1 MIPNHETTARATPAT
16 KLARQEVQAKLLP
29 LSVAEAAGITGVAS
43 RTVLRDR
50 RELELKSLA
59 NLSESTEEYWALEM
73 ADIMGDV
80 QFLRKK
86 AKEQGKDGLLLATL
100 DRWLKL
106 VEMNVVKRTI
116 TATVD
121 LNEQQSRYARI
132 MRACRGIFAD
142 ERWNEIIAYLESLP
156 RDDNPFPTVG
166 RIIDQKVLENE

>member
-1 MIPNHETTARATPAT
+1 MISKPETTTRATPAT
-16 KLARQEVQAKLLP
+16 KLARQEIQAKLLP
-29 LSVAEAAGITGVAS
+29 LEVDEAAAITGHS
-43 RTVLRDR
+43 RSTVLRDR

-106 VEMNVVKRTI
+106 VEMNVVKKSI
-116 TATVD
+116 CATVD
-121 LNEQQSRYARI
+121 AR
-132 MRACRGIFAD
+132 GPLYF
-142 ERWNEIIAYLESLP
+142 EYLEHVARLSPENKEKVFAYADALP
-156 RDDNPFPTVG
+156 STAMVIEPELLQLG
-166 RIIDQKVLENE
+166 EGQ